1 MPRIRTMPA
10 LLTLLALA
18 ATGASRA
25 THAEDC
31 LAGPNA
37 QSPQGS
43 HWYYRIDRAT
53 HRKCW
58 YLGALH
64 GQHAQHAAHR
74 RSAARADSRP
84 AADDEDTPAR
94 EAPSAAPALT
104 GIVAAPDPGFGA
116 RRVEQPPPASAD
128 PPSLAPRATA
138 GLRSAEAQSGKA
150 EVASAVAAPAP
161 PAPAASPPLER
172 MAPRTV
178 ATTTERVRPPAPAKP
193 PETAQPPAA
202 TAAAVP
208 APATEARGALPAAL
222 FGVALLLASLG
233 TMLVR
238 ARRRIIRVQRA
249 APASRRPRRTL
260 SDILA
265 QAECGEPDRADAAA
279 RFFDRLRRGLNDN
292 GARAER
298 SPDEREARHPEAP
311 HFATNDMPDIAA
323 ATLQPAIEE
332 MPPEPIE
339 AGPDVEQT
347 LRQLLAKWERRAA

>member
-25 THAEDC
+25 TRAEDC
-31 LAGPNA
+31 LVGPNA
-37 QSPQGS
+37 QSPQGQ

-64 GQHAQHAAHR
+64 AQRAAPHR
-74 RSAARADSRP
+74 RSAARADGAP
-84 AADDEDTPAR
+84 AASDEDTPAR
-94 EAPSAAPALT
+94 DASAATMPAAAAPAQT
-104 GIVAAPDPGFGA
+104 GIVAAPPDPGFGA
-116 RRVEQPPPASAD
+116 RALNEPPRPTAD
-128 PPSLAPRATA
+128 AAPD
-138 GLRSAEAQSGKA
+138 SP
-150 EVASAVAAPAP
+150 APAP
-161 PAPAASPPLER
+161 TASVTPEQIG
-172 MAPRTV
+172 PRTV

-193 PETAQPPAA
+193 AETAQPVA
-202 TAAAVP
+202 AAAVP
-208 APATEARGALPAAL
+208 APATAARGALPAAL
-222 FGVALLLASLG
+222 FGVALLLASVG

-238 ARRRIIRVQRA
+238 ARRQMVRVQKA

-265 QAECGEPDRADAAA
+265 QAERGEPDRADAAT
-279 RFFDRLRRGLNDN
+279 RFFDRLRDGFDD
-292 GARAER
+292 AR
-298 SPDEREARHPEAP
+298 SPDEREARHPGTP
-311 HFATNDMPDIAA
+311 HFASLMQATNDAPDIAA

-339 AGPDVEQT
+339 PAPDVEQT
-347 LRQLLAKWERRAA
+347 LRQLLAEWERRAA